1 MEDNNNK
8 INNFH
13 LSINNNRNAKK
24 DSLKEKLKTF
34 DGNKEE
40 ANKKTNERKQVK
52 SRKEI
57 LKEKEKNDNKNLLTE
72 EKEKESI
79 NNKNSNHLEI
89 QENKRYSQL
98 KFFDTHQE
106 SSKTKEN
113 TISNYTKDS
122 YISKDN
128 NQIFI
133 NNISTEVNNIL
144 RYKNIFYNTESY
156 NNEKIDNMK
165 SSIKENQKS
174 KDNESNTEIK
184 SYYRTKKSRRDYI
197 NERNKKNNEN
207 LMSDKKTETKVF
219 IPNKKDYLIRTSYQ
233 SNKKCKL
240 FMDNIDVK
248 IEKEEDIPIFDKD
261 IRKDKI
267 KYNQLQYQ
275 LKSIIIRSCLPKF
288 NMDYYIIKNQ
298 IGTGSFGIIFL
309 VYNIKSRCKF
319 ALKKIF
325 APDISTL
332 QKFVKEFE
340 LLHQNPHDHILDI
353 IGVCLQCVD
362 ITNYILYVLMD
373 LAEKDWNKEINYRAE
388 IKKYYFEN
396 ELINILK
403 QLNSALCF
411 LQKEKKIAHRDIK
424 PENILIFKNDVYK
437 IGDFGEAKENN
448 IQKQFST
455 LRGTELYMSPL
466 LYKGLQEKKED
477 IKHNQFKSD
486 MFSLGLCFIYAA
498 SLNLNIIVKIREVN
512 NKISLK
518 KILMNEFDRR
528 YSEKFVDLILKMI
541 DFNEDRR
548 IDFIQLDKILSED
561 F

>member
-1 MEDNNNK
+1 MEDNNK
-8 INNFH
+8 TNNCH
-13 LSINNNRNAKK
+13 LSIINYRNAKK

-40 ANKKTNERKQVK
+40 EINKKTNERKQVK

-79 NNKNSNHLEI
+79 NNKNLNNLEI

-122 YISKDN
+122 YISKNN
-128 NQIFI
+128 NQILI

-144 RYKNIFYNTESY
+144 RYKNI
-156 NNEKIDNMK
+156 
-165 SSIKENQKS
+165 
-174 KDNESNTEIK
+174 IK
-184 SYYRTKKSRRDYI
+184 SYYRTKKSRKDYI
-197 NERNKKNNEN
+197 NDRNKKINEN

-219 IPNKKDYLIRTSYQ
+219 IPNKKDYLMRTSYQ
-233 SNKKCKL
+233 SNKKCNI
-240 FMDNIDVK
+240 FMDNVDVK
-248 IEKEEDIPIFDKD
+248 IEKEEDIPIFDKE

-275 LKSIIIRSCLPKF
+275 LKSILVRSCLPKF

-325 APDISTL
+325 SPDISTL

-548 IDFIQLDKILSED
+548 IDFIQLDKILSKD